1 MFNLESKFWI
11 PLEGPN
17 FHFHLIKLVE
27 KYFRL
32 SFEPAMQ
39 TRSKAKSDRVEQLRD
54 APPLDLLPP
63 HLHHLG
69 LPGKTNVAR
78 SPAGALQAL
87 SKHLGITNSKA
98 LTPSGSMR
106 RASMATATSTPKRF
120 HLRRLKRF
128 TSSSTMSTI
137 QQQEEDDSSIN
148 LPTSS
153 STTSS
158 YHTSPTGGN
167 DTFTVTSSH
176 MLPCITNLTTCPSN
190 LSPIIGGNVATT
202 VNSTCTSLS
211 ASYDCSALA
220 TMNTMATVNSSNRV
234 SSVSC
239 EDSLSFYVNGRGRS
253 PGKRL
258 RVKSFSLPIF
268 FSISM
273 F

>member
-1 MFNLESKFWI
+1 
-11 PLEGPN
+11 
-17 FHFHLIKLVE
+17 
-27 KYFRL
+27 
-32 SFEPAMQ
+32 MQ

-176 MLPCITNLTTCPSN
+176 MLPCLTNLATCPSN

-202 VNSTCTSLS
+202 VNSTSTSLS
-211 ASYDCSALA
+211 ASSDSSALA
-220 TMNTMATVNSSNRV
+220 TMNSSNR

-239 EDSLSFYVNGRGRS
+239 EDSPSFYVNGRGRS

-258 RVKSFSLPIF
+258 RVKSFLFSI

-273 F
+273 FQHHWRILRSGCFGQLLQPWNAISFKSVKVAEVSFLSF

>member
-1 MFNLESKFWI
+1 
-11 PLEGPN
+11 
-17 FHFHLIKLVE
+17 
-27 KYFRL
+27 
-32 SFEPAMQ
+32 MQ

-63 HLHHLG
+63 HLYHLQ
-69 LPGKTNVAR
+69 KTNVVR
-78 SPAGALQAL
+78 SPASALQAL
-87 SKHLGITNSKA
+87 SKYMDITNSKA
-98 LTPSGSMR
+98 LTPPGSMR

-120 HLRRLKRF
+120 HLRRMKRF

-176 MLPCITNLTTCPSN
+176 MLPCITNLATCPSN

-220 TMNTMATVNSSNRV
+220 TMNTMATVNSSNR

-239 EDSLSFYVNGRGRS
+239 EDSPSFYVNGRGRS

-258 RVKSFSLPIF
+258 RVKSFSFPIF
-268 FSISM
+268 FFNFYVLTSLKNFTFRLLRTAFAALKRHLS
-273 F
+273 

>member
-1 MFNLESKFWI
+1 
-11 PLEGPN
+11 
-17 FHFHLIKLVE
+17 
-27 KYFRL
+27 
-32 SFEPAMQ
+32 MQ

-87 SKHLGITNSKA
+87 SKYMDITNSKA
-98 LTPSGSMR
+98 LTPPGSMR

-202 VNSTCTSLS
+202 VNSTCTSLYS
-211 ASYDCSALA
+211 ASSDSSALA
-220 TMNTMATVNSSNRV
+220 TMNTMATVNSSNR

-239 EDSLSFYVNGRGRS
+239 EDSPSFYVNGRGRS

-258 RVKSFSLPIF
+258 RVKSFLFSIF
-268 FSISM
+268 FNFYVSTSLKN
-273 F
+273 FTFRLLRTAFAALKRHLF